1 MNRASAPHGSAH
13 SDIKNGRRPVKLSF
27 PHMGNMYIALR
38 VLLEALGREYV
49 VPPPCSKRTLELG
62 VRHSPETA
70 CLPLKINLGN
80 FLEAIEQGADTL
92 LVIGGGGP
100 CRFGYYGS
108 VQEQILK
115 NLGYDVTFHYFS
127 QDTKEDFIN
136 MFRTIS
142 KRSGL
147 LRLWR
152 AFRFGLRKLQAIEF
166 VEESARRARWRATEP
181 RRAEKLQQKY
191 LKRIDDAGWYF
202 SLRAAEISAKRD
214 FAALPDRTDKPEKPL
229 RVGVV
234 GELYVVLERF
244 VNFEIERR
252 LGEMGVWVE
261 RPVSLSAWLHHK
273 MTTGGVGGD
282 VDRETAKR
290 YAEKYLAYDAGGES
304 VVSVGQTVRMARE
317 GYDGVVHLMPFT
329 CMPEIVAQNILTRV
343 SSELGIPVLTL
354 IMDEHTAEAGIVTR
368 LEAFVDL
375 LARKRGLTRTEP
387 LPTA

>member
-1 MNRASAPHGSAH
+1 M
-13 SDIKNGRRPVKLSF
+13 KLSF
-27 PHMGNMYIALR
+27 PHMGNMHIALR

-80 FLEAIEQGADTL
+80 FLEAIERGADTL

-108 VQEQILK
+108 IQEQILK

-166 VEESARRARWRATEP
+166 VEESARRARWRSAEP
-181 RRAEKLQQKY
+181 RRAERLQQKY
-191 LKRIDDAGWYF
+191 LKRIDDAGWYL
-202 SLRAAEISAKRD
+202 SLRAAEISARRD
-214 FAALPDRTDKPEKPL
+214 FAALSDRDDKPEKPL

-282 VDRETAKR
+282 ADRETAKR

-343 SSELGIPVLTL
+343 SNELGIPVLTL

>member
-1 MNRASAPHGSAH
+1 M
-13 SDIKNGRRPVKLSF
+13 KLTF

-62 VRHSPETA
+62 VRYSPETA

-80 FLEAIEQGADTL
+80 FLEAVERGADTI

-108 VQEQILK
+108 IQEQILK
-115 NLGYDVTFHYFS
+115 NLGYDVQFYYFS

-136 MFRTIS
+136 MFKAIS
-142 KRSGL
+142 KGSSL
-147 LRLWR
+147 FRLWR
-152 AFRFGLRKLQAIEF
+152 AFRFGLRKLQSIEY
-166 VEESARRARWRATEP
+166 VEELTRRARWRAAEP
-181 RRAEKLQQKY
+181 LVVEKLKKKY
-191 LKRIDDAGWYF
+191 LQRIDDAGWYL
-202 SLRAAEISAKRD
+202 SLRAAELSARRNFNNIATRED
-214 FAALPDRTDKPEKPL
+214 LPQKPL
-229 RVGVV
+229 HVGIV
-234 GELYVVLERF
+234 GELYVVLEEY
-244 VNFEIERR
+244 VNQAVERR
-252 LGEMGVWVE
+252 LGQMGVLVE

-273 MTTGGVGGD
+273 MTTGGVGD
-282 VDRETAKR
+282 DADRETAKR
-290 YAEKYLAYDAGGES
+290 YARRYLAYDAGGES

-343 SSELGIPVLTL
+343 SKEQGIPILTL
-354 IMDEHTAEAGIVTR
+354 ISDEHTAEAGVVTR

-375 LARKRGLTRTEP
+375 LARQQRERLLNPAG
-387 LPTA
+387 A